1 LKAVREAPTL
11 DDAVR
16 KELLRVN
23 EQALGIA
30 FGLLLGSGLFIA
42 TILLIVKGGADV
54 GAHLKLLHVYFPG
67 YQVTVMGSFIGFVY
81 AFVAGYGLGRTV
93 GLVYNALVDRTT

>member
-1 LKAVREAPTL
+1 VDE
-11 DDAVR
+11 AVR
-16 KELLRVN
+16 KELQRMN

-30 FGLLLGSGLFIA
+30 FGLLLGGGLFLA
-42 TILLIVKGGADV
+42 TNLLIIKGGADV

-67 YQVTVMGSFIGFVY
+67 YQVTVLGSVIGFVY

-93 GLVYNALVDRTT
+93 GKVYNALVDWTT